1 MACCRTR
8 NDMAMYSLTHA
19 ITILTCRLDRLVSVC
34 SGALPTCRVYNLV
47 RRCMYPCA
55 NTLHTAHILSYTYTT
70 YGMVLNPCTHHVLNQ
85 CPQKNKHPHQIYKET
100 RKSEMESKTPA
111 PPNEDKS
118 SAVFHVP
125 WVSYPS
131 IILSRS
137 RKSSPSPVPPLIY
150 TTITPSPMSSRL
162 VDLDTIP
169 RVIRARPLMFQRHD
183 GAVDAF
189 NVRPRFGPCFRDGVH
204 GGFDAGGAAGF
215 GIGGGCGCRLPT
227 VSCEQGRERDGIGGE
242 RTNQC
247 RCLCVVVL

>member
-1 MACCRTR
+1 MQWGFANVSCLQFGTEVHVSLCKHFTYSAYTFVHIYYIRYGIEPLYTPRSESVPTEKQTPPPNIQR
-8 NDMAMYSLTHA
+8 NKKIRDGKQDS
-19 ITILTCRLDRLVSVC
+19 RS
-34 SGALPTCRVYNLV
+34 
-47 RRCMYPCA
+47 
-55 NTLHTAHILSYTYTT
+55 
-70 YGMVLNPCTHHVLNQ
+70 
-85 CPQKNKHPHQIYKET
+85 
-100 RKSEMESKTPA
+100 

-137 RKSSPSPVPPLIY
+137 RKSSSSPVPLLLY
-150 TTITPSPMSSRL
+150 TTITPSPMSSCL